1 MTDLDQQPPPPD
13 GPVSRH
19 QRRSDTAEPGAAP
32 EAEGKGNPVRIAIMA
47 ALVVLL
53 GFVGGWPLLV
63 VVLGVVLMIFLHE
76 LGHFLAAKWSD
87 MQVTEFF
94 IGFGPKIWSFRRGE
108 TEYGF
113 KAIPAG
119 AYVKIT
125 GMSMLEE
132 VDDDVAHR
140 TYRSKSYPRRL
151 LVAVAG
157 SAMHFAQALV
167 LLFVLFAFVGIPG
180 GGMTEDRTW
189 EVAQVLEDSAADEA
203 GLVTGDRIVAL
214 DGAEVESFQSLRD
227 EVSERPGDEVVLTV
241 NRDGET
247 IELPL
252 TIGESAQNPDQ
263 GQLGISRSLI
273 TSTVGPA
280 EAVGRSFSEFGAQT
294 GAIVGFF
301 GDFFTPSGISDF
313 AGRVAEGRQEPMPVS
328 GTAGGSESGA
338 SSGDEGRIMSII
350 GAVNLGADL
359 TESGMLGFVV
369 FFISIN
375 VTIGLFNLIPL
386 LPLDGGHVVIATYE
400 RIREFFNGGERYHV
414 DMAKLMPLVY
424 VVFLGLVMLGLSTM
438 YLDIIDPV

>member
-1 MTDLDQQPPPPD
+1 MTDLEQQPPPPE

-19 QRRSDTAEPGAAP
+19 QRFAEEPAGS
-32 EAEGKGNPVRIAIMA
+32 EADEGKGNPVRIAIMA
-47 ALVVLL
+47 LLVVLL
-53 GFVGGWPLLV
+53 GVAGGWPLLV
-63 VVLGVVLMIFLHE
+63 VVLGVVVMIFLHE

-132 VDDDVAHR
+132 VDDDLAHR

-157 SAMHFAQALV
+157 SGMHFAQALV
-167 LLFVLFAFVGIPG
+167 LMFLMFAVIGIPG
-180 GGMTEDRTW
+180 GGVTEDRTW
-189 EVAQVLEDSAADEA
+189 EVDQVMADSAADDA
-203 GLVTGDRIVAL
+203 GLVQGDRIVFL
-214 DGAEVESFQSLRD
+214 DGDEVESFQSLRD
-227 EVSERPGDEVVLTV
+227 EIAQRPGDDVVLTV
-241 NRDGET
+241 DRDGERV
-247 IELPL
+247 EVPL
-252 TIGESAQNPDQ
+252 TIGTSAQNPDV
-263 GQLGISRSLI
+263 GMLGISRSLI
-273 TSTVGPA
+273 TSTVGPV

-294 GAIVGFF
+294 TEIIGFF
-301 GDFFTPSGISDF
+301 GDFFTPSGLSDF
-313 AGRVAEGRQEPMPVS
+313 AGRVADGRQDPVPTS
-328 GTAGGSESGA
+328 DAGQSSAGA
-338 SSGDEGRIMSII
+338 SSDDEGRIMSII

-359 TESGMLGFVV
+359 TENGLLGFVI

-375 VTIGLFNLIPL
+375 VTIGIFNLVPL
-386 LPLDGGHVVIATYE
+386 LPLDGGHVVVATYE
-400 RIREFFNGGERYHV
+400 RIREAFNGGQRYHV

-424 VVFLGLVMLGLSTM
+424 LVFLGLVALGLSTM